1 MSQHQGQCLCGS
13 VAFTVVPK
21 NSDVGVC
28 HCDMCR
34 KSNAGPFFALDCGD
48 TLSFTKEDGLAVYSS
63 SEWADRLF
71 CKNCGSSIAWR
82 LKDKSINIVA
92 VDLIEGVGD
101 LRLDHE
107 VYIDSKPDY
116 YDFAQD
122 TTKMTEADVMKMVSE
137 GQGA

>member
-13 VAFTVVPK
+13 VTFTVVPK

-48 TLSFTKEDGLAVYSS
+48 TLSFTKEDGLAVYNS

-71 CKNCGSSIAWR
+71 CKNCGGSIAWR